1 MSVRMKSRRSPPR
14 MLTRCSPGL
23 VSTSPERS
31 NNFEVSQIL
40 FEMEV
45 ELIYERMKQKWA
57 LNVKFECHMESVNVW
72 SLEKLMEC
80 ESDVML

>member
-1 MSVRMKSRRSPPR
+1 M
-14 MLTRCSPGL
+14 
-23 VSTSPERS
+23 STSPERS

-57 LNVKFECHMESVNVW
+57 LNMKSECMMESVNVL